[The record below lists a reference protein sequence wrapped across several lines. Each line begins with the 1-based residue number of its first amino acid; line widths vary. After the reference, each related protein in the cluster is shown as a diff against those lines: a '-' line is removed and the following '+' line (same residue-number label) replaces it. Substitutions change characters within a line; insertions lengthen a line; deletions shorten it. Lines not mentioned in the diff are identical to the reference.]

1 MHMETTR
8 EAERVHFYQ
17 SLAGRLLLLGVLPA
31 TLLLAS
37 LLAWGAIET
46 FDNLREIGTESLLR
60 DANVA
65 AAKVETSNE
74 RAMELCESIARQ
86 QVGGLVGQRALTVAV
101 CTAMLGADENVTA
114 AYVCYEPN
122 ADGHDAAALAAGD
135 PKEWMEPSGRFI
147 PYPFR
152 DWHKGDAI
160 GVKQLVDYD
169 TSLYYDGVRRDF
181 AKSGIERALVTEPYV
196 YDGQLI
202 VEAAFPIVI
211 DGKFKGVGAADRALD
226 KMDARVCASAQASD
240 AVAYLISG
248 RGRFVVASTDA
259 PVGAT
264 LAKGALPDLRTT
276 AVVGSRAEW
285 LVQPLLA
292 KATEDGVLQV
302 VEDPASHE
310 RFFAAAVKIPAGDWT
325 LVLTRPESVVLAAA
339 KAVAWRNGI
348 IFLLAITGAV
358 ALIAWIA
365 IRTGAQLRTAA
376 RAAQHIA
383 QGDLRTAVPAS
394 RNSDEAGVLLR
405 SLCRMQLNLNA
416 LMIAVKGAGVT
427 LDSSAIELS
436 ATSREQQALSHA
448 FGESTSQI
456 AAATRQI
463 GATSTELSRTMSD
476 VDQAVERTAQTASE
490 GRSGLT
496 AVDGTMRELQSATT
510 SIAAKLSAISERAIA
525 INTVVTT
532 IAKVADQTNLL
543 SVNAAIEAEKAGE
556 QGRGFLVVA
565 REIRRLA
572 DQTAGATVNIE
583 EIVREM
589 QSAVGAGVM
598 EMDRFSEK
606 VRRGVEEVVRTSR
619 QMGEVIENVAANTTR
634 FRTVSAGMQSQSE
647 GAVNISDSMSSLVE
661 AARRTVESAEEFGK
675 TAQELQRTS
684 VTLRESMQAF
694 RLAE

>member
-1 MHMETTR
+1 METPR
-8 EAERVHFYQ
+8 ETERIRFYQ
-17 SLAGRLLLLGVLPA
+17 SLAGRLLMLGVLPA

-37 LLAWGAIET
+37 LLAWGAMER
-46 FDNLREIGTESLLR
+46 FADLREIGEESLLR
-60 DANVA
+60 DADIA

-74 RAMELCESIARQ
+74 RAMELAESIARQ
-86 QVGGLVGQRALTVAV
+86 QVGALFGKRSLTVEV
-101 CTAMLGADENVTA
+101 CTAMLEADENVTA

-122 ADGHDAAALAAGD
+122 ADGNDAAALSGGD
-135 PKEWMEPSGRFI
+135 PKEWMESSGRFI

-152 DWHKGDAI
+152 DWRKGDAI
-160 GVKQLVDYD
+160 GIKPLVDYD

-181 AKSGIERALVTEPYV
+181 AQSGLQRTLVTEPYV

-202 VEAAFPIVI
+202 VEAAYPIVM

-226 KMDARVCASAQASD
+226 KLDAKVCASAKASD

-248 RGRFVVASTDA
+248 RGRFVVASTDTPIGTA
-259 PVGAT
+259 P
-264 LAKGALPDLRTT
+264 AKDALPNLRTT
-276 AVVGSRAEW
+276 TVAGSRVDW
-285 LVQPLLA
+285 MLQTVLGS
-292 KATEDGVLQV
+292 ATEDGVLTV
-302 VEDPASHE
+302 VENPTTHE
-310 RFFAAAVKIPAGDWT
+310 RFLTASVKIPAGDWT
-325 LVLTRPESVVLAAA
+325 LVLAKPEALVLAAA
-339 KAVAWRNGI
+339 TTAAWGTGI
-348 IFLLAITGAV
+348 IFVLSITAAV
-358 ALIAWIA
+358 GLIAWIA
-365 IRTGAQLRTAA
+365 MRTGAQLRKATL
-376 RAAQHIA
+376 AAQHVA
-383 QGDLRTAVPAS
+383 HGDLRTAVPVS
-394 RNSDEAGVLLR
+394 RNQDEAGALLR
-405 SLCRMQLNLNA
+405 SLVRMQTNLNA

-427 LDSSAIELS
+427 LDSSAIELT
-436 ATSREQQALSHA
+436 ATSREQQLLSQA

-463 GATSTELSRTMSD
+463 SATSTELSRTMSE
-476 VDQAVERTAQTASE
+476 VDAAVERTAQTASD

-496 AVDGTMRELQSATT
+496 AVDGTMRELQSATS
-510 SIAAKLSAISERAIA
+510 SIAAKLSAISERAVA

-572 DQTAGATVNIE
+572 DQTAGATVDIE

-619 QMGEVIENVAANTTR
+619 QMGEVIENVAANTSR

-647 GAVNISDSMSSLVE
+647 GAVNISDSMSALVE

-684 VTLRESMQAF
+684 VTLRENMQAF